1 MWSGDRE
8 RDVGTFFRGCR
19 MGTGR
24 WLLRI
29 CAVGME
35 LLRDPR
41 RGCGLCPARGG
52 RRCCEFSVRQV
63 GFSGFSAL
71 PLTDRR
77 FGHRCGIRGMRRQS
91 VRVERRSLLNCCS
104 DEDRK
109 KFRWCTLSDLEQRKC
124 AELSK
129 ALTAVLPLTAASS
142 FTRISCIRAHNTYD
156 CIDKIR
162 ANKADAASLD
172 AGDVYSA
179 VKLYGLTV
187 VAKEIYDQGNC
198 VFAVAIAKRGT
209 LDIQSLRGVRS
220 CHSGARWTSGWNI
233 PLGFLLARN
242 SLSWDEAQPLSQA
255 ISEYFNASCI
265 PGVGVAAPQLCA
277 LCQGQK
283 SYVRDRNHFCETS
296 SNEPFY
302 DSEGAFRCLKDGV
315 ADVAFLDHLRIM
327 SATESEQQEYE
338 LLCPDGSTAEL
349 SEYST
354 CNLGKGPGRGIVTRN
369 NFQKITSKFLSM
381 IQCLFGHKGKERAR
395 FALFSSAPFG
405 GKNLLFRD
413 ATQHLQLLE
422 EQLEIA
428 YVLGL
433 DYVALL
439 KGLGHEGSSLDNSVV
454 RWCCI
459 SDAEL
464 HKCEEW
470 ALNIKSDPLVCV
482 QATSMTKC
490 IEMIKS
496 SEADAVTL
504 DATHVYIAGRWGD
517 CAPAAETMEKTG
529 KLIHLQHKALPP
541 VYAVALAKKSAKQ
554 IHIHNLRGRRS
565 CHSHL
570 YSPGGWLLLSRHTV
584 GAWQNATE
592 NCDIASAYQNYFWKG
607 CMPGADG
614 NLCKVCIG
622 DGEVEGARVSSRC
635 AAGHNERY
643 YGNMGALRCL
653 VGNPNGRS
661 FGDVAFLE
669 HSNLLQNIDDLG
681 SSGWAKG
688 YTPLDFELLCPDGT
702 RAAVTEWAGCNL
714 GPIPPSTVM
723 TRPVTVT
730 KISDF
735 LLKSQESLGSK
746 LDSEFQLFQSWKYG
760 ESDLLFKDTT
770 QYLVHASHLSY
781 QEILGESF
789 IQLAESVFNCTPA
802 GILDFCKQD
811 ICASSSN

>member
-1 MWSGDRE
+1 
-8 RDVGTFFRGCR
+8 
-19 MGTGR
+19 
-24 WLLRI
+24 
-29 CAVGME
+29 
-35 LLRDPR
+35 
-41 RGCGLCPARGG
+41 
-52 RRCCEFSVRQV
+52 
-63 GFSGFSAL
+63 
-71 PLTDRR
+71 
-77 FGHRCGIRGMRRQS
+77 
-91 VRVERRSLLNCCS
+91 
-104 DEDRK
+104 K

-129 ALTAVLPLTAASS
+129 ALTAVLPLAAANS
-142 FTRISCIRAHNTYD
+142 FARISCIRAHNTYD

-162 ANKADAASLD
+162 VNKADAASLD

-179 VKLYGLTV
+179 VKLYGLAV
-187 VAKEIYDQGNC
+187 VAKEIYEQGNC

-209 LDIQSLRGVRS
+209 LDIRRLRGARS
-220 CHSGARWTSGWNI
+220 CHNGARWTSGWNI

-242 SLSWDEAQPLSQA
+242 DLSWDEAQPLSQV
-255 ISEYFNASCI
+255 ISDYFNASCI
-265 PGVGVAAPQLCA
+265 PGVGVATPRLCA

-283 SYVRDRNHFCETS
+283 SYVRDKNHFCETS

-302 DSEGAFRCLKDGV
+302 DSEGAFRCLKNGV
-315 ADVAFLDHLRIM
+315 ADVAFLDHLTIM
-327 SATESEQQEYE
+327 SATECPVFSESEQQEYE
-338 LLCPDGSTAEL
+338 LLCPDGTTAEL
-349 SEYST
+349 TEYST
-354 CNLGKGPGRGIVTRN
+354 CNLGKGPGRGIITRHNFRKVTN
-369 NFQKITSKFLSM
+369 KFLTM
-381 IQCLFGHKGKERAR
+381 VQRLFGRKGKERAR
-395 FALFSSAPFG
+395 FELFTSTPFG

-413 ATQHLQLLE
+413 ATQYLQLLE

-464 HKCEEW
+464 RKCEEW
-470 ALNIKSDPLVCV
+470 ALSIKSDPLVCV

-504 DATHVYIAGRWGD
+504 DATHVYIAGRCGLVPVASECYGKFSCD
-517 CAPAAETMEKTG
+517 LSRKEGNEKITT
-529 KLIHLQHKALPP
+529 LPP
-541 VYAVALAKKSAKQ
+541 VYAVALAKKNAKQ
-554 IHIHNLRGRRS
+554 INIHNLKGRRS

-570 YSPGGWLLLSRHTV
+570 YSPGGWLLPSRYTV
-584 GAWQNATE
+584 GALENDTE
-592 NCDIASAYQNYFWKG
+592 NCDIGSAYQNYFWKG

-622 DGEVEGARVSSRC
+622 DSEVEGARVSSRC
-635 AAGHNERY
+635 AASHNERY

-653 VGNPNGRS
+653 VGNPSGRS

-669 HSNLLQNIDDLG
+669 HSNLLQNIKNLE

-688 YTPLDFELLCPDGT
+688 YTPIDFELLCPDGT

-730 KISDF
+730 KMYDF
-735 LLKSQESLGSK
+735 LMKSQESLGSK
-746 LDSEFQLFQSWKYG
+746 LDSEFHLFQSWKYG

-770 QYLVHASHLSY
+770 QYLVRASHMSY
-781 QEILGESF
+781 QEILGVSF
-789 IQLAESVFNCTPA
+789 FQLAESVFNCTPA
-802 GILDFCKQD
+802 GKVKFLI
-811 ICASSSN
+811 

>member
-1 MWSGDRE
+1 
-8 RDVGTFFRGCR
+8 
-19 MGTGR
+19 
-24 WLLRI
+24 
-29 CAVGME
+29 
-35 LLRDPR
+35 
-41 RGCGLCPARGG
+41 
-52 RRCCEFSVRQV
+52 
-63 GFSGFSAL
+63 
-71 PLTDRR
+71 
-77 FGHRCGIRGMRRQS
+77 
-91 VRVERRSLLNCCS
+91 
-104 DEDRK
+104 K

-129 ALTAVLPLTAASS
+129 ALMAVLPFAAVNS
-142 FTRISCIRAHNTYD
+142 FARISCIRAHNTYD
-156 CIDKIR
+156 CIDNIR
-162 ANKADAASLD
+162 VNKADAASLD

-209 LDIQSLRGVRS
+209 LDIQRLRGVRS
-220 CHSGARWTSGWNI
+220 CHNGARWTSGWNI

-242 SLSWDEAQPLSQA
+242 ELSWDEEQPLSQVV
-255 ISEYFNASCI
+255 SEYFNASCI

-283 SYVRDRNHFCETS
+283 SYVRDKNHFCETS

-302 DSEGAFRCLKDGV
+302 DSEGAFRCLKNGV
-315 ADVAFLDHLRIM
+315 ADVAFLDHLTIM

-338 LLCPDGSTAEL
+338 LLCPDGTTAEL
-349 SEYST
+349 TEYST
-354 CNLGKGPGRGIVTRN
+354 CNLGKGPGRGIITRH
-369 NFQKITSKFLSM
+369 NFQKITHKFLTM
-381 IQCLFGHKGKERAR
+381 IQHLFGRKGKERAR
-395 FALFSSAPFG
+395 FELFTSAPFG
-405 GKNLLFRD
+405 GKNLLFQD

-422 EQLEIA
+422 EQPEIA

-439 KGLGHEGSSLDNSVV
+439 KGLGHEGSSLDNSIV

-470 ALNIKSDPLVCV
+470 ALSITSDPLVCV

-504 DATHVYIAGRWGD
+504 DATHVYIAGKCGLV
-517 CAPAAETMEKTG
+517 PVAAECYGKFSCDLSKKGGNQKT
-529 KLIHLQHKALPP
+529 LPP
-541 VYAVALAKKSAKQ
+541 VYAVALVKKNAKQ
-554 IHIHNLRGRRS
+554 INIHNLRGRRS

-570 YSPGGWLLLSRHTV
+570 YSPGGWLLLSRYAV
-584 GAWQNATE
+584 GALE
-592 NCDIASAYQNYFWKG
+592 NDTKSCDIGSAYQNYFWKG

-635 AAGHNERY
+635 AASHNERY

-653 VGNPNGRS
+653 VGNPSGRS

-669 HSNLLQNIDDLG
+669 HSNLLQNI
-681 SSGWAKG
+681 K
-688 YTPLDFELLCPDGT
+688 
-702 RAAVTEWAGCNL
+702 
-714 GPIPPSTVM
+714 
-723 TRPVTVT
+723 
-730 KISDF
+730 
-735 LLKSQESLGSK
+735 
-746 LDSEFQLFQSWKYG
+746 
-760 ESDLLFKDTT
+760 
-770 QYLVHASHLSY
+770 
-781 QEILGESF
+781 
-789 IQLAESVFNCTPA
+789 
-802 GILDFCKQD
+802 
-811 ICASSSN
+811 

>member
-1 MWSGDRE
+1 
-8 RDVGTFFRGCR
+8 
-19 MGTGR
+19 
-24 WLLRI
+24 
-29 CAVGME
+29 
-35 LLRDPR
+35 
-41 RGCGLCPARGG
+41 
-52 RRCCEFSVRQV
+52 
-63 GFSGFSAL
+63 
-71 PLTDRR
+71 
-77 FGHRCGIRGMRRQS
+77 
-91 VRVERRSLLNCCS
+91 
-104 DEDRK
+104 K

-129 ALTAVLPLTAASS
+129 ALMAVLPLTTASS

-179 VKLYGLTV
+179 VKLYGLAV

-198 VFAVAIAKRGT
+198 VFAVAIAKRGS
-209 LDIQSLRGVRS
+209 LDIQSLRGMRS
-220 CHSGARWTSGWNI
+220 CHNGARWTSGWNI

-242 SLSWDEAQPLSQA
+242 YLSWDEAQPLSQA

-283 SYVRDRNHFCETS
+283 SFVRDRNHFCETS

-349 SEYST
+349 TEYRT

-369 NFQKITSKFLSM
+369 NFQKITNKFLSM
-381 IQCLFGHKGKERAR
+381 IQRLFGPKGKERAR
-395 FALFSSAPFG
+395 FELFSSAPFG

-413 ATQHLQLLE
+413 RTQHLQLLE

-433 DYVALL
+433 DYVSLL
-439 KGLGHEGSSLDNSVV
+439 KGLGHEGSSLDNSIV

-464 HKCEEW
+464 RKCEEW
-470 ALNIKSDPLVCV
+470 ALSIKSDPLVCV

-504 DATHVYIAGRWGD
+504 DATHVYIAGRCGLV
-517 CAPAAETMEKTG
+517 PVAAECYG
-529 KLIHLQHKALPP
+529 KFSCDCIKKRGNQLPP

-554 IHIHNLRGRRS
+554 IHINNLRGRRS

-584 GAWQNATE
+584 GARQNDTE
-592 NCDIASAYQNYFWKG
+592 NCDIGSAYQNYFWKG

-635 AAGHNERY
+635 AASHNERY

-653 VGNPNGRS
+653 VGNPSGRS

-669 HSNLLQNIDDLG
+669 HSNLLQNIEDLG

-688 YTPLDFELLCPDGT
+688 YTPLDFELLCPDGART
-702 RAAVTEWAGCNL
+702 AVTEWAGCNL

-723 TRPVTVT
+723 TRPVAVT

-735 LLKSQESLGSK
+735 LLKSQDSLGSK

-789 IQLAESVFNCTPA
+789 VQLAESVFNCTPA
-802 GILDFCKQD
+802 GKVKFLI
-811 ICASSSN
+811 

>member
-1 MWSGDRE
+1 
-8 RDVGTFFRGCR
+8 
-19 MGTGR
+19 
-24 WLLRI
+24 
-29 CAVGME
+29 
-35 LLRDPR
+35 
-41 RGCGLCPARGG
+41 
-52 RRCCEFSVRQV
+52 
-63 GFSGFSAL
+63 
-71 PLTDRR
+71 
-77 FGHRCGIRGMRRQS
+77 
-91 VRVERRSLLNCCS
+91 
-104 DEDRK
+104 K

-129 ALTAVLPLTAASS
+129 ALMAVLPLATVNS
-142 FTRISCIRAHNTYD
+142 FARISCIRAHNTHD

-162 ANKADAASLD
+162 VNKADAASLD

-179 VKLYGLTV
+179 VKLYGLAV

-209 LDIQSLRGVRS
+209 RDIQRLRGARS
-220 CHSGARWTSGWNI
+220 CHNGARWTSGWNI

-242 SLSWDEAQPLSQA
+242 ELSWDEAQPLSQA
-255 ISEYFNASCI
+255 VSEYFNASCI
-265 PGVGVAAPQLCA
+265 PGVGVAVPRLCA

-283 SYVRDRNHFCETS
+283 SYVRDKNHFCETS
-296 SNEPFY
+296 GNEPFY
-302 DSEGAFRCLKDGV
+302 DSEGAFRCLKNGV
-315 ADVAFLDHLRIM
+315 ADVAFLDHLTII

-338 LLCPDGSTAEL
+338 LLCPNGTTAEL
-349 SEYST
+349 TEYST
-354 CNLGKGPGRGIVTRN
+354 CNLGKGPGRGIVTRH
-369 NFQKITSKFLSM
+369 NFQKITNKFLST
-381 IQCLFGHKGKERAR
+381 IQRLFGRKGKERAR
-395 FALFSSAPFG
+395 FELFTSAPFG

-464 HKCEEW
+464 RKCEEW
-470 ALNIKSDPLVCV
+470 ALSIRSDPLVCV

-504 DATHVYIAGRWGD
+504 DATHIYIAGRCGLV
-517 CAPAAETMEKTG
+517 PVAAECYGKFSCDLSKKGGNKKT
-529 KLIHLQHKALPP
+529 LPP
-541 VYAVALAKKSAKQ
+541 VYAVALAKKNTKQ
-554 IHIHNLRGRRS
+554 INIHNLRGRRS

-570 YSPGGWLLLSRHTV
+570 YSPGGWLLLSRHIM
-584 GAWQNATE
+584 GALENETE
-592 NCDIASAYQNYFWKG
+592 SCDIGSAYQNYFWKG

-622 DGEVEGARVSSRC
+622 DGEVEGARISSRC
-635 AAGHNERY
+635 AASHNERY

-653 VGNPNGRS
+653 VGNPSGRS

-669 HSNLLQNIDDLG
+669 HSNLLKNIANLD

-688 YTPLDFELLCPDGT
+688 STPMDFELLCPDGT

-730 KISDF
+730 KIYDF
-735 LLKSQESLGSK
+735 LMKSQESQGSK
-746 LDSEFQLFQSWKYG
+746 LGSEFHLFRSWKYG

-770 QYLVHASHLSY
+770 QYLVRASHMSY
-781 QEILGESF
+781 QELLGVSF
-789 IQLAESVFNCTPA
+789 FQLAETVFNCTPA
-802 GILDFCKQD
+802 GKVRFL
-811 ICASSSN
+811 

>member
-1 MWSGDRE
+1 
-8 RDVGTFFRGCR
+8 
-19 MGTGR
+19 
-24 WLLRI
+24 
-29 CAVGME
+29 
-35 LLRDPR
+35 
-41 RGCGLCPARGG
+41 
-52 RRCCEFSVRQV
+52 
-63 GFSGFSAL
+63 
-71 PLTDRR
+71 
-77 FGHRCGIRGMRRQS
+77 
-91 VRVERRSLLNCCS
+91 
-104 DEDRK
+104 K

-129 ALTAVLPLTAASS
+129 VLAAVLPLTPASS

-179 VKLYGLTV
+179 VKLYGLAV

-209 LDIQSLRGVRS
+209 LEIQNLRGARS
-220 CHSGARWTSGWNI
+220 CHNGARWTSGWNI

-242 SLSWDEAQPLSQA
+242 YLSWDEAQPLSQA

-265 PGVGVAAPQLCA
+265 PGVGVAAPRLCA

-327 SATESEQQEYE
+327 SATESEKEEYE

-349 SEYST
+349 TEYST
-354 CNLGKGPGRGIVTRN
+354 CNLGKGPGRGIVTRS
-369 NFQKITSKFLSM
+369 NFQKITNKFLSM
-381 IQCLFGHKGKERAR
+381 IQRLFGHKGKERAR
-395 FALFSSAPFG
+395 FELFSSAPFG
-405 GKNLLFRD
+405 GQNLLFRD

-439 KGLGHEGSSLDNSVV
+439 KGLGHEGSSLENSVV

-470 ALNIKSDPLVCV
+470 ALSIKSDPLVCV

-504 DATHVYIAGRWGD
+504 DATHVYIAGRCGLV
-517 CAPAAETMEKTG
+517 PVAAECYGEFSCD
-529 KLIHLQHKALPP
+529 LIKKRGNQNTLPP

-570 YSPGGWLLLSRHTV
+570 YSPAGWLLLSRHTV
-584 GAWQNATE
+584 GAQQNATE
-592 NCDIASAYQNYFWKG
+592 NCDVASAYQNYFWKG

-635 AAGHNERY
+635 AASHNERY

-653 VGNPNGRS
+653 VGNPSGRS

-669 HSNLLQNIDDLG
+669 HSNLLQNIEELS
-681 SSGWAKG
+681 SSGWAGG
-688 YTPLDFELLCPDGT
+688 YSPLDFDLLCPDGR

-714 GPIPPSTVM
+714 GPVPPSAVM

-746 LDSEFQLFQSWKYG
+746 LNSEFQLFQSWKYG
-760 ESDLLFKDTT
+760 GSDLLFKDTT

-802 GILDFCKQD
+802 GTVQF
-811 ICASSSN
+811 

>member
-1 MWSGDRE
+1 
-8 RDVGTFFRGCR
+8 
-19 MGTGR
+19 
-24 WLLRI
+24 
-29 CAVGME
+29 
-35 LLRDPR
+35 
-41 RGCGLCPARGG
+41 
-52 RRCCEFSVRQV
+52 
-63 GFSGFSAL
+63 
-71 PLTDRR
+71 
-77 FGHRCGIRGMRRQS
+77 
-91 VRVERRSLLNCCS
+91 
-104 DEDRK
+104 K

-129 ALTAVLPLTAASS
+129 ALMAVLPLTTASS

-179 VKLYGLTV
+179 VKLYGLAV

-220 CHSGARWTSGWNI
+220 CHNGARWTSGWNI

-242 SLSWDEAQPLSQA
+242 YLSWDEAQPLSQA

-265 PGVGVAAPQLCA
+265 PGVGVAAPRLCA

-349 SEYST
+349 TEYST
-354 CNLGKGPGRGIVTRN
+354 CNLGKGPGRGIITRN
-369 NFQKITSKFLSM
+369 NFQKITNKFLSM
-381 IQCLFGHKGKERAR
+381 IQRLFGHKGKERAR
-395 FALFSSAPFG
+395 FELFSSASFG
-405 GKNLLFRD
+405 GKNLLFQD

-422 EQLEIA
+422 EQLEVA
-428 YVLGL
+428 YALGL

-464 HKCEEW
+464 RKCEEW
-470 ALNIKSDPLVCV
+470 ALSIKSDPLVCV
-482 QATSMTKC
+482 QAASMTKC

-504 DATHVYIAGRWGD
+504 DATHVYIAGRCGLV
-517 CAPAAETMEKTG
+517 PVAAECYGEFSCDLIKKRGNQKT
-529 KLIHLQHKALPP
+529 LPP
-541 VYAVALAKKSAKQ
+541 IYAVALAKKSAKQ

-584 GAWQNATE
+584 GAQQNDTE

-635 AAGHNERY
+635 AASHNERY

-653 VGNPNGRS
+653 VGNPSGRS

-669 HSNLLQNIDDLG
+669 HSNLLQNIEDLG

-688 YTPLDFELLCPDGT
+688 YTPLDFELLCLDGT

-735 LLKSQESLGSK
+735 LLKAQESLGSE

-789 IQLAESVFNCTPA
+789 VQLAESVFNCTPA
-802 GILDFCKQD
+802 GKVKFF
-811 ICASSSN
+811 

>member
-1 MWSGDRE
+1 
-8 RDVGTFFRGCR
+8 
-19 MGTGR
+19 
-24 WLLRI
+24 
-29 CAVGME
+29 
-35 LLRDPR
+35 
-41 RGCGLCPARGG
+41 
-52 RRCCEFSVRQV
+52 
-63 GFSGFSAL
+63 
-71 PLTDRR
+71 
-77 FGHRCGIRGMRRQS
+77 
-91 VRVERRSLLNCCS
+91 
-104 DEDRK
+104 K

-129 ALTAVLPLTAASS
+129 ALTAVLPLTTASS

-162 ANKADAASLD
+162 ANKADAVSLD

-179 VKLYGLTV
+179 VKLYGLAV

-220 CHSGARWTSGWNI
+220 CHNGARWTSGWNI

-242 SLSWDEAQPLSQA
+242 YLSWDEAQPLSQA

-265 PGVGVAAPQLCA
+265 PGVGVAAPRLCA

-296 SNEPFY
+296 SNEAFY

-349 SEYST
+349 TEYST

-369 NFQKITSKFLSM
+369 NFQKITNKFLSM
-381 IQCLFGHKGKERAR
+381 IQRLFGHKGKERAR
-395 FALFSSAPFG
+395 FELFSSAPFG

-464 HKCEEW
+464 RKCEEW

-504 DATHVYIAGRWGD
+504 DATHVYIAGRCGLV
-517 CAPAAETMEKTG
+517 PVAAECYGEFSCDLIKKRGNQKT
-529 KLIHLQHKALPP
+529 LPP

-565 CHSHL
+565 CHGHL

-584 GAWQNATE
+584 GARQNDTE

-635 AAGHNERY
+635 AASHNERY

-653 VGNPNGRS
+653 VGNPSGRS

-669 HSNLLQNIDDLG
+669 HSKLLQNIEDLG

-702 RAAVTEWAGCNL
+702 RAAVTEWPGCNL

-789 IQLAESVFNCTPA
+789 VQLAESVFNCTPA
-802 GILDFCKQD
+802 GKVKFLI
-811 ICASSSN
+811 

>member
-1 MWSGDRE
+1 
-8 RDVGTFFRGCR
+8 
-19 MGTGR
+19 
-24 WLLRI
+24 
-29 CAVGME
+29 
-35 LLRDPR
+35 
-41 RGCGLCPARGG
+41 
-52 RRCCEFSVRQV
+52 
-63 GFSGFSAL
+63 
-71 PLTDRR
+71 
-77 FGHRCGIRGMRRQS
+77 
-91 VRVERRSLLNCCS
+91 
-104 DEDRK
+104 K

-129 ALTAVLPLTAASS
+129 ALTTVLPLATASS

-179 VKLYGLTV
+179 VKLYGLAV

-220 CHSGARWTSGWNI
+220 CHNGARWTSGWNI

-242 SLSWDEAQPLSQA
+242 DLSWDEAQPLSQA

-265 PGVGVAAPQLCA
+265 PGVGVAAPRLCA

-302 DSEGAFRCLKDGV
+302 DSEGAFKCLKDGV

-349 SEYST
+349 TEYST

-369 NFQKITSKFLSM
+369 NFQKITNKFLSM
-381 IQCLFGHKGKERAR
+381 IQHLFGHKGKERAR
-395 FALFSSAPFG
+395 FELFSSAPFG

-413 ATQHLQLLE
+413 ATQQLQLLE

-433 DYVALL
+433 DYVSLL
-439 KGLGHEGSSLDNSVV
+439 KGLGHEGSSLDNSIV

-464 HKCEEW
+464 RKCEEW
-470 ALNIKSDPLVCV
+470 ALSIKSDPLVCV
-482 QATSMTKC
+482 QANSMTKC

-504 DATHVYIAGRWGD
+504 DATHVYIAGRCGLV
-517 CAPAAETMEKTG
+517 PVAAECYGEFSCDLIKKRGNQKT
-529 KLIHLQHKALPP
+529 LRP

-570 YSPGGWLLLSRHTV
+570 YSPGGWLLLSRYTV
-584 GAWQNATE
+584 GAQQNDTE
-592 NCDIASAYQNYFWKG
+592 NCDIGSAYQNYFWKG

-622 DGEVEGARVSSRC
+622 DGEVEGTRVSSRC
-635 AAGHNERY
+635 AASHNERY

-653 VGNPNGRS
+653 VGNPSGRS

-669 HSNLLQNIDDLG
+669 HSNLLQNIEDLG

-702 RAAVTEWAGCNL
+702 RTAVTEWAGCNL

-730 KISDF
+730 KISEF

-789 IQLAESVFNCTPA
+789 VQLAESVFNCTPA
-802 GILDFCKQD
+802 GKVKFLI
-811 ICASSSN
+811 

>member
-1 MWSGDRE
+1 
-8 RDVGTFFRGCR
+8 
-19 MGTGR
+19 
-24 WLLRI
+24 
-29 CAVGME
+29 
-35 LLRDPR
+35 
-41 RGCGLCPARGG
+41 
-52 RRCCEFSVRQV
+52 
-63 GFSGFSAL
+63 
-71 PLTDRR
+71 
-77 FGHRCGIRGMRRQS
+77 
-91 VRVERRSLLNCCS
+91 
-104 DEDRK
+104 K

-129 ALTAVLPLTAASS
+129 VLTAVLPLTTASS

-179 VKLYGLTV
+179 VKLYGLAV

-198 VFAVAIAKRGT
+198 VFAVAIAKRGA
-209 LDIQSLRGVRS
+209 LDIQNLRGVRS
-220 CHSGARWTSGWNI
+220 CHNGARWTSGWNI

-242 SLSWDEAQPLSQA
+242 YLPWDEAQPLSQA

-338 LLCPDGSTAEL
+338 LLCADGSTAEL
-349 SEYST
+349 TEYST
-354 CNLGKGPGRGIVTRN
+354 CNLGKGPGRGIVTRR
-369 NFQKITSKFLSM
+369 NFQKITNKFLSM
-381 IQCLFGHKGKERAR
+381 IQRLFGHKGKERAR
-395 FALFSSAPFG
+395 FELFSSAPFG

-464 HKCEEW
+464 QKCEEW

-482 QATSMTKC
+482 QATSMAKC

-504 DATHVYIAGRWGD
+504 DATHVYIAGRCGLV
-517 CAPAAETMEKTG
+517 PVAAECYGEFSCDLIKKRGNQKT
-529 KLIHLQHKALPP
+529 LSP

-570 YSPGGWLLLSRHTV
+570 YSPGGWLLLSRYTV
-584 GAWQNATE
+584 GAQQNDTE

-635 AAGHNERY
+635 AASHNERY

-653 VGNPNGRS
+653 VGNPSGRS

-669 HSNLLQNIDDLG
+669 HSNLLQNIEDLG

-688 YTPLDFELLCPDGT
+688 YSPPDFELLCPDGT

-714 GPIPPSTVM
+714 GPVPPSTVM

-789 IQLAESVFNCTPA
+789 VQLAESVFNCTPA
-802 GILDFCKQD
+802 GKVQFLI
-811 ICASSSN
+811 

>member
-1 MWSGDRE
+1 MKAVLIIVLIIFTLLCSG
-8 RDVGTFFRGCR
+8 
-19 MGTGR
+19 
-24 WLLRI
+24 
-29 CAVGME
+29 
-35 LLRDPR
+35 
-41 RGCGLCPARGG
+41 
-52 RRCCEFSVRQV
+52 
-63 GFSGFSAL
+63 
-71 PLTDRR
+71 
-77 FGHRCGIRGMRRQS
+77 
-91 VRVERRSLLNCCS
+91 
-104 DEDRK
+104 K

-129 ALTAVLPLTAASS
+129 ALTAVLLVTNTDS
-142 FTRISCIRAHNTYD
+142 FARISCIRAHNTYD

-162 ANKADAASLD
+162 VNKADAASLD

-187 VAKEIYDQGNC
+187 VAKEIYEQGNC
-198 VFAVAIAKRGT
+198 VFAVAVAKRGT
-209 LDIQSLRGVRS
+209 LDIQRLRGVRS
-220 CHSGARWTSGWNI
+220 CHNGARWTSGWNI

-242 SLSWDEAQPLSQA
+242 DLSWDEGQPLSQV

-283 SYVRDRNHFCETS
+283 SYIRDKNHFCETS

-302 DSEGAFRCLKDGV
+302 DSDGAFRCLKDGV
-315 ADVAFLDHLRIM
+315 ADVAFLDHLTIM
-327 SATESEQQEYE
+327 RATESEQQEYE
-338 LLCPDGSTAEL
+338 LLCPDGTTAEL
-349 SEYST
+349 SKYNT
-354 CNLGKGPGRGIVTRN
+354 CNLGKGPGRGIITRH
-369 NFQKITSKFLSM
+369 NFQKITNKFLTM
-381 IQCLFGHKGKERAR
+381 IQRLFGRKGKERAR
-395 FALFSSAPFG
+395 FELFNSSSFG

-439 KGLGHEGSSLDNSVV
+439 KGLGHEGSSLDNRVV

-459 SDAEL
+459 SNAEL
-464 HKCEEW
+464 RKCEEW
-470 ALNIKSDPLVCV
+470 ALSIKSDPLVCV
-482 QATSMTKC
+482 QATSMASC

-504 DATHVYIAGRWGD
+504 DATHVYIAGRCGLVPVAAECYGQV
-517 CAPAAETMEKTG
+517 CAPADESTEEIS
-529 KLIHLQHKALPP
+529 KLHLKRKGLSP
-541 VYAVALAKKSAKQ
+541 VYAVALAKKNAKQ
-554 IHIHNLRGRRS
+554 INIHNLRGRRS

-570 YSPGGWLLLSRHTV
+570 YSPGGWLLLSRYTV
-584 GAWQNATE
+584 GPLENITE
-592 NCDIASAYQNYFWKG
+592 NCDIGSVYQNYFWKG

-622 DGEVEGARVSSRC
+622 DSEVEGARVSSRC
-635 AAGHNERY
+635 AASHNEHY

-653 VGNPNGRS
+653 VGNPSGRS

-669 HSNLLQNIDDLG
+669 HSNLLWNIENLE

-688 YTPLDFELLCPDGT
+688 YTAVDFELLCPDGT

-714 GPIPPSTVM
+714 GPVPPSTVM

-730 KISDF
+730 KIYDF
-735 LLKSQESLGSK
+735 LMKSQEFLETK
-746 LDSEFQLFQSWKYG
+746 MDSEFRLFQSQKY
-760 ESDLLFKDTT
+760 
-770 QYLVHASHLSY
+770 
-781 QEILGESF
+781 
-789 IQLAESVFNCTPA
+789 

-811 ICASSSN
+811 ICASSSV

>member
-1 MWSGDRE
+1 M
-8 RDVGTFFRGCR
+8 
-19 MGTGR
+19 MK
-24 WLLRI
+24 
-29 CAVGME
+29 AVI
-35 LLRDPR
+35 LIVLII
-41 RGCGLCPARGG
+41 
-52 RRCCEFSVRQV
+52 F
-63 GFSGFSAL
+63 
-71 PLTDRR
+71 
-77 FGHRCGIRGMRRQS
+77 
-91 VRVERRSLLNCCS
+91 SLLAS
-104 DEDRK
+104 GK

-129 ALTAVLPLTAASS
+129 ALMAVLPLPTASS

-172 AGDVYSA
+172 AGEVYSA
-179 VKLYGLTV
+179 VKLYGLAV
-187 VAKEIYDQGNC
+187 VAKEIYHQGNC

-209 LDIQSLRGVRS
+209 LDVQSLRGVRS
-220 CHSGARWTSGWNI
+220 CHNGARWTSGWNI

-242 SLSWDEAQPLSQA
+242 YLAWDEAQPLS
-255 ISEYFNASCI
+255 
-265 PGVGVAAPQLCA
+265 
-277 LCQGQK
+277 QGQK

-327 SATESEQQEYE
+327 NPTESEQQEYE

-349 SEYST
+349 TEYST
-354 CNLGKGPGRGIVTRN
+354 CNLGKGPGRGIVTRS
-369 NFQKITSKFLSM
+369 NFQRITNKFLSM
-381 IQCLFGHKGKERAR
+381 IQ
-395 FALFSSAPFG
+395 FSNVWG
-405 GKNLLFRD
+405 ENLLFRD

-464 HKCEEW
+464 RKCEEW

-504 DATHVYIAGRWGD
+504 DATHVYIAGRCGLVPVAAECYGGD
-517 CAPAAETMEKTG
+517 CVPAAETMEKTE
-529 KLIHLQHKALPP
+529 KLDLKHKALPP

-570 YSPGGWLLLSRHTV
+570 YSPAGWLLLARHTV
-584 GAWQNATE
+584 GAQQNDTE

-635 AAGHNERY
+635 AASHNERY

-653 VGNPNGRS
+653 VGNPSGRS

-669 HSNLLQNIDDLG
+669 HSNLLQNIEDLG
-681 SSGWAKG
+681 SSGWVKG
-688 YTPLDFELLCPDGT
+688 YTALDFELLCLDGT

-735 LLKSQESLGSK
+735 LLQSQESLGSK

-760 ESDLLFKDTT
+760 ENDLLFKDTT
-770 QYLVHASHLSY
+770 QSLVHASHLSY
-781 QEILGESF
+781 QDILGESF
-789 IQLAESVFNCTPA
+789 IRLAESVFNCTPA

>member
-1 MWSGDRE
+1 
-8 RDVGTFFRGCR
+8 
-19 MGTGR
+19 
-24 WLLRI
+24 
-29 CAVGME
+29 
-35 LLRDPR
+35 
-41 RGCGLCPARGG
+41 
-52 RRCCEFSVRQV
+52 
-63 GFSGFSAL
+63 
-71 PLTDRR
+71 
-77 FGHRCGIRGMRRQS
+77 
-91 VRVERRSLLNCCS
+91 
-104 DEDRK
+104 K

-129 ALTAVLPLTAASS
+129 VLTAVLPLTTASS

-179 VKLYGLTV
+179 VKLYGLAV

-209 LDIQSLRGVRS
+209 LGIQSLRGVRS
-220 CHSGARWTSGWNI
+220 CHNGARWTSGWNV

-242 SLSWDEAQPLSQA
+242 YLSWDESQPLSQA
-255 ISEYFNASCI
+255 ISEFFNASCI
-265 PGVGVAAPQLCA
+265 PGVGVAAPRLCA

-302 DSEGAFRCLKDGV
+302 DSEGAFRCLKEGV

-327 SATESEQQEYE
+327 SATESEKQEYE

-349 SEYST
+349 AEYSS
-354 CNLGKGPGRGIVTRN
+354 CNLGKGPGRGIVTRS
-369 NFQKITSKFLSM
+369 NFQKITNKFLSM
-381 IQCLFGHKGKERAR
+381 IQRLFGQKGKERAR
-395 FALFSSAPFG
+395 FELFSSAPFG

-439 KGLGHEGSSLDNSVV
+439 KGLGHEGSSLENSVV

-470 ALNIKSDPLVCV
+470 ALNINSDPLVCV

-504 DATHVYIAGRWGD
+504 DATHVYIAGRCGLV
-517 CAPAAETMEKTG
+517 PVAAECYGEFSCDLIKKRGNQKT
-529 KLIHLQHKALPP
+529 LPP

-570 YSPGGWLLLSRHTV
+570 YSPAGWLLLSRHTV
-584 GAWQNATE
+584 GAQQNDTE

-635 AAGHNERY
+635 AASHNERY
-643 YGNMGALRCL
+643 YGNMGALSAVFDPFFFPCTRCL
-653 VGNPNGRS
+653 VGNPSGRS

-669 HSNLLQNIDDLG
+669 HSNLLQNIEDLG
-681 SSGWAKG
+681 SSGWARG
-688 YTPLDFELLCPDGT
+688 YSPLDFELLCPDGT

-714 GPIPPSTVM
+714 GPVPPSTVM

-735 LLKSQESLGSK
+735 LLKSQQSLGSK

-789 IQLAESVFNCTPA
+789 IQLAESAFNCTPA
-802 GILDFCKQD
+802 GKDKFLI
-811 ICASSSN
+811 

>member
-1 MWSGDRE
+1 
-8 RDVGTFFRGCR
+8 
-19 MGTGR
+19 
-24 WLLRI
+24 
-29 CAVGME
+29 
-35 LLRDPR
+35 
-41 RGCGLCPARGG
+41 
-52 RRCCEFSVRQV
+52 
-63 GFSGFSAL
+63 
-71 PLTDRR
+71 
-77 FGHRCGIRGMRRQS
+77 
-91 VRVERRSLLNCCS
+91 
-104 DEDRK
+104 K

-129 ALTAVLPLTAASS
+129 ALTAVLPITTASS

-179 VKLYGLTV
+179 VKLYGLAV

-198 VFAVAIAKRGT
+198 VFAVAIAKRGA
-209 LDIQSLRGVRS
+209 LNIQSLRGVRS
-220 CHSGARWTSGWNI
+220 CHNGARWTSGWNI

-242 SLSWDEAQPLSQA
+242 YLSWDEVQPLSQA

-265 PGVGVAAPQLCA
+265 PGVGVAAPRLCA

-327 SATESEQQEYE
+327 SATESEQQEYA

-349 SEYST
+349 TEYST
-354 CNLGKGPGRGIVTRN
+354 CNLGKGPGRGIVTRS
-369 NFQKITSKFLSM
+369 NFQKITTKFLST
-381 IQCLFGHKGKERAR
+381 IQRLFGRKGKERAR
-395 FALFSSAPFG
+395 FELFSSAPFG
-405 GKNLLFRD
+405 GKNLLFQD

-433 DYVALL
+433 DYVSLL
-439 KGLGHEGSSLDNSVV
+439 KGLGHEGSSLDNSIV

-464 HKCEEW
+464 RKCEEW
-470 ALNIKSDPLVCV
+470 ALSIKSDPLVCV

-504 DATHVYIAGRWGD
+504 DATHVYIAGRCGLV
-517 CAPAAETMEKTG
+517 PVAAECYGEFSCGLIKKRGNQKT
-529 KLIHLQHKALPP
+529 LPP

-584 GAWQNATE
+584 GARQNDTE
-592 NCDIASAYQNYFWKG
+592 NCDIGSAYQNYFWKA

-635 AAGHNERY
+635 AASHNERY

-653 VGNPNGRS
+653 VGNPSGRS

-669 HSNLLQNIDDLG
+669 HSNLLQNIEDLG

-688 YTPLDFELLCPDGT
+688 YSPLDFELLCPDGT

-760 ESDLLFKDTT
+760 ESDLLFKDAT

-789 IQLAESVFNCTPA
+789 IQLSESVFNCTPA
-802 GILDFCKQD
+802 GKVKFLI
-811 ICASSSN
+811 

>member
-1 MWSGDRE
+1 
-8 RDVGTFFRGCR
+8 
-19 MGTGR
+19 
-24 WLLRI
+24 
-29 CAVGME
+29 
-35 LLRDPR
+35 
-41 RGCGLCPARGG
+41 
-52 RRCCEFSVRQV
+52 
-63 GFSGFSAL
+63 
-71 PLTDRR
+71 
-77 FGHRCGIRGMRRQS
+77 
-91 VRVERRSLLNCCS
+91 
-104 DEDRK
+104 K

-129 ALTAVLPLTAASS
+129 ALAAVLPLSTASS
-142 FTRISCIRAHNTYD
+142 FARISCIRAHSTYD

-179 VKLYGLTV
+179 VKLYGLAV
-187 VAKEIYDQGNC
+187 VAKEIYDQGSC
-198 VFAVAIAKRGT
+198 VSAVAIAKRGT
-209 LDIQSLRGVRS
+209 LDIQRLRGVRS
-220 CHSGARWTSGWNI
+220 CHNGARWTSGWNI

-242 SLSWDEAQPLSQA
+242 DLSWDEAQPLSQA

-265 PGVGVAAPQLCA
+265 PGVGVAAPRLCA

-283 SYVRDRNHFCETS
+283 SYVRDKNHFCETS

-302 DSEGAFRCLKDGV
+302 DSEGAFRCLKEGI

-327 SATESEQQEYE
+327 NATESEQQEYE

-349 SEYST
+349 TQYST
-354 CNLGKGPGRGIVTRN
+354 CNLGKGPGRGIVTRS
-369 NFQKITSKFLSM
+369 NFHRITHKFLSM
-381 IQCLFGHKGKERAR
+381 IQRLFGRKGKERAR
-395 FALFSSAPFG
+395 FELFTSAPFG

-433 DYVALL
+433 DYVSLL
-439 KGLGHEGSSLDNSVV
+439 KGLGHEGSSLENSVV

-464 HKCEEW
+464 LKCEEW
-470 ALNIKSDPLVCV
+470 ALSIKSDPLVCV

-504 DATHVYIAGRWGD
+504 DATHVYIAGRCGLV
-517 CAPAAETMEKTG
+517 PVAAECYG
-529 KLIHLQHKALPP
+529 KFSCDLVRERGSHNCCRCFAALPP

-554 IHIHNLRGRRS
+554 INIHNLKGRRS

-570 YSPGGWLLLSRHTV
+570 YSPAGWLLLSRHTV
-584 GAWQNATE
+584 RALGNDTE
-592 NCDIASAYQNYFWKG
+592 NCDIGSAYQNYFWKG

-614 NLCKVCIG
+614 NMCKVCIG
-622 DGEVEGARVSSRC
+622 DSEVEGARVSSRC
-635 AAGHNERY
+635 AGGHNERY

-653 VGNPNGRS
+653 VGNPSGRS

-669 HSNLLQNIDDLG
+669 HSNLLQNIEDLD

-688 YTPLDFELLCPDGT
+688 YSALDFELLCPDGT
-702 RAAVTEWAGCNL
+702 RAAVTEWAGCHL
-714 GPIPPSTVM
+714 GPVPPSTVM

-730 KISDF
+730 KIYDF
-735 LLKSQESLGSK
+735 LVRSQESLGSK

-781 QEILGESF
+781 QEILGGSF

-802 GILDFCKQD
+802 GKVRFLI
-811 ICASSSN
+811 

>member
-1 MWSGDRE
+1 
-8 RDVGTFFRGCR
+8 
-19 MGTGR
+19 
-24 WLLRI
+24 
-29 CAVGME
+29 
-35 LLRDPR
+35 
-41 RGCGLCPARGG
+41 
-52 RRCCEFSVRQV
+52 
-63 GFSGFSAL
+63 
-71 PLTDRR
+71 
-77 FGHRCGIRGMRRQS
+77 
-91 VRVERRSLLNCCS
+91 
-104 DEDRK
+104 K

-129 ALTAVLPLTAASS
+129 ALTAVLPLTTANS
-142 FTRISCIRAHNTYD
+142 FTRISCIRAHSTYD

-179 VKLYGLTV
+179 VKLYGLAV
-187 VAKEIYDQGNC
+187 VAKEIYDEGNC
-198 VFAVAIAKRGT
+198 VFAVAIARRGT
-209 LDIQSLRGVRS
+209 LDIQSLRGMRS
-220 CHSGARWTSGWNI
+220 CHNGARWTSGWNI

-242 SLSWDEAQPLSQA
+242 YLSWDEAQPLSQA

-265 PGVGVAAPQLCA
+265 PGVGVAAPRLCA

-302 DSEGAFRCLKDGV
+302 DSEGAFRCLKDGA
-315 ADVAFLDHLRIM
+315 ADVAFLDHLTII
-327 SATESEQQEYE
+327 SATGSEQQEYE

-349 SEYST
+349 TKYST
-354 CNLGKGPGRGIVTRN
+354 CNLGKGPGHAVVTRN
-369 NFQKITSKFLSM
+369 NFQKITNKFLSM
-381 IQCLFGHKGKERAR
+381 IQRLFGRKGKERAR
-395 FALFSSAPFG
+395 FELFSSAPFG

-464 HKCEEW
+464 RKCEEW
-470 ALNIKSDPLVCV
+470 ALNIKSNPLVCV

-504 DATHVYIAGRWGD
+504 DATHMYIAGRCGLV
-517 CAPAAETMEKTG
+517 PVAAECYGEFSHDLIKKRGNQKT
-529 KLIHLQHKALPP
+529 LPP

-565 CHSHL
+565 CHSHM
-570 YSPGGWLLLSRHTV
+570 YSPAGWLLLSRHTV
-584 GAWQNATE
+584 GAQQNDTE

-607 CMPGADG
+607 CMPGASG

-635 AAGHNERY
+635 AASHNERY

-653 VGNPNGRS
+653 VGNPSGRS

-669 HSNLLQNIDDLG
+669 HSNLLQNIEDLG
-681 SSGWAKG
+681 SSGWAEG
-688 YTPLDFELLCPDGT
+688 YTPLDFELVCLDGT

-723 TRPVTVT
+723 ARPVTVT

-735 LLKSQESLGSK
+735 LLQSQESLGSK

-802 GILDFCKQD
+802 GKVKFLI
-811 ICASSSN
+811 